1 MISFSRIC
9 VYCGSSPGLLPAY
22 RDAAIELGRTLAG
35 QGIGVVYGG
44 ATAGLMGA
52 VADAAKINHETE
64 GFVKILADANTDRI
78 LGVHMIGPSVGQL
91 IGEYCVVAMEFS
103 ASVEDIALTCH
114 PHLTRSEAGR
124 QTAMGVHGWTM
135 QA

>member
-1 MISFSRIC
+1 M
-9 VYCGSSPGLLPAY
+9 L
-22 RDAAIELGRTLAG
+22 LAG
-35 QGIGVVYGG
+35 LSLYLLVTLGMLLAPNIDVLIGMRVLL
-44 ATAGLMGA
+44 TANSR
-52 VADAAKINHETE
+52 AKINHETE